1 MKGPTSVPEHEVRP
15 MWLAAVAVTVAAVV
29 AIGASA
35 IVTGA
40 LSLHASILVST
51 IVGNAGVGFVAM
63 RAFRVPVPTGDFSAR
78 HALLGLAIGVAAG
91 AAGMGLTSLIQD
103 LLLEFFVGT
112 ATGDVL
118 REIAQSRAASY
129 ERLLLLDQPQMIP
142 LIVLV
147 VAVAPGIS
155 EEFLF
160 RGVIHDLV
168 RRSPLWLR
176 MVGICCLFGLIHF
189 DVFGMIPLVFVGAL
203 FVYLRERC
211 GGWGV
216 AALAHIAFN
225 ALNAVVLPR
234 VFDVESTLAI
244 NVSVSILLV
253 GGLATGVL
261 LTLLPAR
268 VGIVD

>member
-1 MKGPTSVPEHEVRP
+1 MKGPTSVPEHELRP
-15 MWLAAVAVTVAAVV
+15 MWLAAVAVTIAAVV

-35 IVTGA
+35 IVTGS
-40 LSLHASILVST
+40 LSLHASILVGT

-78 HALLGLAIGVAAG
+78 HALVGLAIGVAAG
-91 AAGMGLTSLIQD
+91 AAGMGLTSMIQD
-103 LLLEFFVGT
+103 LLLDFFVGT
-112 ATGDVL
+112 STGDTL
-118 REIAQSRAASY
+118 RELAEARAASY
-129 ERLLLLDQPQMIP
+129 ERLLLLDQPEMIP

-176 MVGICCLFGLIHF
+176 MVGIGSLFGLIHF
-189 DVFGMIPLVFVGAL
+189 DVFGMIPLVVLGAL

-234 VFDVESTLAI
+234 VFDVDATLPLNI
-244 NVSVSILLV
+244 SSSMFLL
-253 GGLATGVL
+253 GGLATGL
-261 LTLLPAR
+261 LLSLLPSR